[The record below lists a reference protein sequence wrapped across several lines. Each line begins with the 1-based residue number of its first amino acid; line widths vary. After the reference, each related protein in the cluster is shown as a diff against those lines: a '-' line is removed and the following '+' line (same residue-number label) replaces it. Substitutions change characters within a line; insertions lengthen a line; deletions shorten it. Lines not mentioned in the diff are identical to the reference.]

1 MEIYFH
7 AEDVKLP
14 DLPEEKIV
22 NWLNQVAS
30 LEGQEL
36 DEINVV
42 FCSDEHLLQMNR
54 DFLNHDYYTDIITF
68 DYTEEHVAGDI
79 FISLDRVVENA
90 QDFSEGYDRELRR
103 VIVHG
108 VLHLLGYKDKTDDD
122 ARQMRAKEEA
132 ALSLL

>member
-1 MEIYFH
+1 MEINFH